1 MIGRRAFVLGAGSA
15 ALVLP
20 GEGAVAGGAE
30 SLLEKAVKRAG
41 GRRLLSRVRSL
52 SWEGEAVLHGAETP
66 LKIGVSTTVAPFR
79 WARSETW
86 LTAQGKSSART
97 MVITPAD
104 GWVTRGTATTHL
116 PARVAAYERAQYA
129 IYGVMLL
136 EPLMEL
142 GVGLRT
148 LPKERGMR
156 RLEVMHRLAP
166 RTTLFFDRNER
177 LAEAENVIPSHE
189 GEGEVAQRFVF
200 SEAAVA
206 APFRWPER
214 MQILQGGKPWFEL
227 AFHRFTAEL

>member
-1 MIGRRAFVLGAGSA
+1 MIGRRAFMLAAGSA

-20 GEGAVAGGAE
+20 RQPAAAASAE
-30 SLLEKAVKRAG
+30 RLLEVAVKKAG
-41 GRRLLSRVRSL
+41 GRDILSRVRSL
-52 SWEGEAVLHGAETP
+52 RWQGEAVLHGAEKP
-66 LKIGVSTTVAPFR
+66 LTIGVDTMVVPFR

-97 MVITPAD
+97 MTITLGD

-129 IYGVMLL
+129 IYGLMLL
-136 EPLMEL
+136 QPLLDL

-148 LPKERGMR
+148 LPKQRGLR
-156 RLEVMHRLAP
+156 PLEVMHRLAP
-166 RTTLFFDRNER
+166 RTTLFFDRQER

-189 GEGEVAQRFVF
+189 GEGEVAQRFLF
-200 SEAAVA
+200 SEETVA
-206 APFRWPER
+206 APFRWPAR

-227 AFHRFTAEL
+227 AFRRFTAEL